1 MPTTEQL
8 TIKELTNQID
18 ELSQKN
24 ERLVTQI
31 ADLNK
36 SCLQQETEK
45 NDLKLEIGR
54 LKSIIHELTEKLQQ
68 LTTENPKT
76 NL

>member
-8 TIKELTNQID
+8 TIKELSNQID

-24 ERLVTQI
+24 ERLITQI

-36 SCLQQETEK
+36 SCLQRETE
-45 NDLKLEIGR
+45 NHDLKLEVGR
-54 LKSIIHELTEKLQQ
+54 LKSIIEGMIENAK
-68 LTTENPKT
+68 TTQP
-76 NL
+76 

>member
-8 TIKELTNQID
+8 SIKELTNQID

-24 ERLVTQI
+24 QRLITQI

-36 SCLQQETEK
+36 SCLQLETEK
-45 NDLKLEIGR
+45 DDLKLEIGR
-54 LKSIIHELTEKLQQ
+54 LKTIIEGLIGGK
-68 LTTENPKT
+68 N
-76 NL
+76 N

>member
-1 MPTTEQL
+1 MPATEQL

-36 SCLQQETEK
+36 SCLQQETQK
-45 NDLKLEIGR
+45 DYLKLEIGR
-54 LKSIIHELTEKLQQ
+54 LKGIIEGLIEK
-68 LTTENPKT
+68 N
-76 NL
+76 N

>member
-45 NDLKLEIGR
+45 
-54 LKSIIHELTEKLQQ
+54 
-68 LTTENPKT
+68 TT
-76 NL
+76 LS